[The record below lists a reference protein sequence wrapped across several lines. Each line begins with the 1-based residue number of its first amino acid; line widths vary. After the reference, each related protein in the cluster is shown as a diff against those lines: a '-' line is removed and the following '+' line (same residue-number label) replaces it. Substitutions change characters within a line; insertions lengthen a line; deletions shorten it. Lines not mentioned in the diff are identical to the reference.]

1 MRVRFH
7 NHAVKFLE
15 KLDEKDRERIR
26 LKLKSLVGTIEDQ
39 GIIPFKELDVKR
51 LEGEWRGFL
60 RMRLGKTRIIFR
72 MTEKMMFFWYTKSI
86 TGEMFTSRKKFHHPS
101 FLPISPL
108 QGLLSSPKSRSLA

>member
-7 NHAVKFLE
+7 NHAVKFFE

-51 LEGEWRGFL
+51 PEGE
-60 RMRLGKTRIIFR
+60 
-72 MTEKMMFFWYTKSI
+72 
-86 TGEMFTSRKKFHHPS
+86 
-101 FLPISPL
+101 
-108 QGLLSSPKSRSLA
+108 